1 MQQNKEQ
8 KTLKTVI
15 KKMKLFR
22 YSIIRALAAI
32 VAGIL
37 LLKYQGATL
46 KGLTI
51 GLGLMFLVAGIVAIV
66 SWIRLRR
73 QKVQQKMSLDD
84 TILPIV
90 GIGSFILGL
99 VLSLMLTHEFDIWS
113 LYIVGGSIL
122 LGCLNQMMNLH
133 AGTKFGQVANWL
145 WIAPVLIGIAC
156 VVGMIKGLTPP
167 ETSTKILGIASL
179 VYAVVDVVY
188 SLILNSMRN
197 SYEQTQEQV
206 RRAESTAIVVEN

>member
-1 MQQNKEQ
+1 
-8 KTLKTVI
+8 
-15 KKMKLFR
+15 MKLFR

-66 SWIRLRR
+66 SWMRLRR
-73 QKVQQKMSLDD
+73 QKVQTQKMSIDD

-122 LGCLNQMMNLH
+122 LGCLNQIMNLH
-133 AGTKFGQVANWL
+133 AGTKYGKVADWL
-145 WIAPVLIGIAC
+145 WIPPLLIGIAC

-179 VYAVVDVVY
+179 AYAVVDIVY
-188 SLILNSMRN
+188 SLMLNSLRN

-206 RRAESTAIVVEN
+206 RRATGSGDNTQVVTVES

>member
-1 MQQNKEQ
+1 
-8 KTLKTVI
+8 
-15 KKMKLFR
+15 MKLFR

-133 AGTKFGQVANWL
+133 ASTKFGQVANWL